1 MRCDT
6 CKIQQLAI
14 ANEEP
19 ACCEWYMD
27 NVICGDKNPEDCPVY
42 KKNRQKK
49 RKDE

>member
-6 CKIQQLAI
+6 CKIQQLVI
-14 ANEEP
+14 ASEEP

-42 KKNRQKK
+42 KKEQAEEKK
-49 RKDE
+49 G